1 MAKSPLAPID
11 GISPQ
16 RVILRGSV
24 PAGPTYYAG
33 RAGDSPF
40 EFGQVLPAGTVLEH
54 PTPAWFHPDVPPE
67 QPIPFTECI
76 VYRGHG
82 LIIVD
87 KPPFVPST
95 PNGRIMRETI
105 QTRLRVSERNNDIV
119 AGHRLDRLTSG
130 LLALSSD
137 PASRAFYQQQFAD
150 RTARKRYVAQVTA
163 DLPLGTEWQTFQ
175 VPMLK
180 IKGERQVR
188 VDKRG
193 KATVTRAR
201 MIGERLVELE
211 PRTGHT
217 HQLRVLCA
225 YLGAPIVGDD
235 TYPMDKGLELDNY
248 SSELYLCATRLELR
262 LWGSGGVGVWTS
274 PRSSEAGFWGSPG

>member
-1 MAKSPLAPID
+1 M
-11 GISPQ
+11 
-16 RVILRGSV
+16 

-54 PTPAWFHPDVPPE
+54 PTPAWFHPDVPSE
-67 QPIPFTECI
+67 QPIPFTERI

-150 RTARKRYVAQVTA
+150 RTARKRYVAQVSG
-163 DLPLGTEWQTFQ
+163 DLPLGTEWQTFD

-225 YLGAPIVGDD
+225 HLGAPIIGDD
-235 TYPMDKGLELDNY
+235 TYPVDKGLELGNY
-248 SSELYLCATRLELR
+248 SSELHLCATRLELR
-262 LWGSGGVGVWTS
+262 LWGSGEVGVWTL
-274 PRSSEAGFWGSPG
+274 PRIAEAGFWGSPG